1 MCTII
6 RTCSEPSG
14 AEGHA
19 QEGAFILQR
28 EFPDL
33 KVIVLESF
41 QSFVAFTSFLFLQIL
56 NNVLDNDRLLS
67 EFNLSL
73 FPFAYKL
80 EICHWNISCWYATWR
95 LGKSFYLSSSSSS
108 KLLSTSTSY
117 QMLMIVGIRHQEL
130 SRKQPPSLPCPF
142 LPASLFKK
150 SLGCPALLPA
160 VILYET
166 QHFRKA
172 LVMLPHSSA

>member
-1 MCTII
+1 MKDRHQNRMCTII

-80 EICHWNISCWYATWR
+80 EICH
-95 LGKSFYLSSSSSS
+95 
-108 KLLSTSTSY
+108 
-117 QMLMIVGIRHQEL
+117 
-130 SRKQPPSLPCPF
+130 
-142 LPASLFKK
+142 
-150 SLGCPALLPA
+150 
-160 VILYET
+160 
-166 QHFRKA
+166 
-172 LVMLPHSSA
+172 